1 MKNIAERLANAHDI
15 SVFVPNPV
23 RGLPSEEEINNVKI
37 KRFRCL
43 APNDSYYLSLSLSLA
58 ARQYN
63 ADILHIHGYYDLTP
77 PLTILLKNRHPRC
90 LFTLHSSGSSS
101 SMRTVLHLPYN
112 LTMRKIMCRV
122 DRVICVSRFE
132 LEYFRN
138 ILRLPKGKM
147 ELIPNG
153 VNLIGPEK
161 ESCKKTLPAT
171 ILSAGRLEKYKGH
184 HRVIRAFGV
193 FRQQFPEI
201 EARLCILGTGPYK
214 RELESE
220 VKKLQLNDSVQF
232 LDWLSSLQYA
242 ALLEQSSMLVL
253 LSDYE
258 SQSIVVSEA
267 LSVRTPVIVANNSA
281 LAEYVNDGSAIGVQN
296 PDDSYEVAGK
306 MKTAFSDPQCCR
318 FSNNNL
324 VTWDEVTKKVSAVY
338 YELLRR

>member
-1 MKNIAERLANAHDI
+1 MKNIAERLANAHDV

-23 RGLPSEEEINNVKI
+23 RDLPSEEEINNVKI

-43 APNDSYYLSLSLSLA
+43 APNDSYYLSLSLGLA

-77 PLTILLKNRHPRC
+77 PLTILLKNKHSRC

-112 LTMRKIMCRV
+112 LIMRKIMRRV

-132 LEYFRN
+132 LEYFQN

-161 ESCKKTLPAT
+161 KTCKKKLPAI

-193 FRQQFPEI
+193 FRRLCPEI

-232 LDWLSSLQYA
+232 LDWLSRSKYA
-242 ALLEQSSMLVL
+242 ALLEESSMLIL

-258 SQSIVVSEA
+258 SQSIIVSEA
-267 LSVRTPVIVANNSA
+267 LSAYTPVIVANYSA

-296 PDDSYEVAGK
+296 PDDPHEVGEK
-306 MKTAFSDPQCCR
+306 MKMTISDPQCCR
-318 FSNNNL
+318 FSAKKIA
-324 VTWDEVTKKVSAVY
+324 TWDEMTKRVSAVY
-338 YELLRR
+338 CELLRK